1 MGDDLVSDQQLVM
14 EVITSQMFAENAFVV
29 HLEGKS
35 ECIVVD
41 PGFDAQDIIARI
53 GDRGLTPAAI
63 LNTHGHADHI
73 AGNGA
78 LKGQW
83 PDCPLVIGADEASK
97 LADPMGN
104 LSGTYGISLRS
115 PEADQLV
122 REGDVVRFADIA
134 LEVVETPGHSRGHV
148 VFVWKETSPWIVF
161 GGDLLF
167 QGSVGRSDFPDSNPQ
182 DLIDSIQ
189 KKLYAMP
196 EDTVVL
202 PGHGDATTI
211 GEEKR
216 SNPFVRG

>member
-1 MGDDLVSDQQLVM
+1 
-14 EVITSQMFAENAFVV
+14 MFAENAFVV
-29 HLEGKS
+29 HLEGER

-41 PGFDAQDIIARI
+41 PGFDAEDIIARI
-53 GDRGLTPAAI
+53 GDKGLTPAAI

-78 LKGQW
+78 LKAQW
-83 PDCPLVIGADEASK
+83 PDCPLVIGAEEASK

-104 LSGTYGISLRS
+104 LSGTYGLALRS

-122 REGDVVRFADIA
+122 REGDVVHFAGIA
-134 LEVVETPGHSRGHV
+134 LDVLETPGHSRGHV
-148 VFVWKETSPWIVF
+148 VFVWKQTSPWIVF

-167 QGSVGRSDFPDSNPQ
+167 KGSVGRADFPDSEPQ
-182 DLIDSIQ
+182 ELIDSIQ
-189 KKLYAMP
+189 QKLYTLP

-202 PGHGDATTI
+202 SGHGDATTI
-211 GEEKR
+211 GDEKR